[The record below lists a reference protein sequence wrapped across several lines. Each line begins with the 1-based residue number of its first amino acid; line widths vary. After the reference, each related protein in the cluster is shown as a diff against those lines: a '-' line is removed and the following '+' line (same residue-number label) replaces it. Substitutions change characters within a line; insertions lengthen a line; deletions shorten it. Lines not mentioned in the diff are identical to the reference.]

1 MLDPVFQPD
10 QVTTEWLTAALRA
23 AGASTGEVASMTAEH
38 IGAGKVG
45 DNVRFTMQWSPPGS
59 GPTTIV
65 GKFPSA
71 DPMSR
76 AAGVTLGN
84 YEREVRFYR
93 DLLATVAVRAPRCH
107 LVDMDDDT
115 GDFVLLLADLAPA
128 QVGDQVTGCTVD
140 EAAAAVDEL
149 VALHAPRWDD
159 PTLLNYGEWLGPR
172 LVGGGQ
178 ALADAYAMMLPGFL
192 DRYGDMLSPGAAAT
206 AEQFTDVMGRWVE
219 PTGDPVT
226 LTHNDYRLDNLL
238 FGTNPTDQS
247 VYAAVVDWQ
256 TIGLGPGVADVSY
269 FVGAGLLPDA
279 RRANERDLL
288 ARYVDV
294 LSATGVD
301 VSFDTAWHTYRR
313 TCAAGMVMAVF
324 ASTVVG
330 PGERSD
336 AMFCAMAER
345 HAIQVADLDVIDM
358 LRGA

>member
-10 QVTTEWLTAALRA
+10 EVTAGWLTAALRA
-23 AGASTGEVASMTAEH
+23 AGEATGEVVSLTAEH

-45 DNVRFTMQWSPPGS
+45 DNVRFTMQWSPPAS
-59 GPTTIV
+59 GPATVV

-76 AAGVTLGN
+76 MAGVTLGN

-93 DLLATVAVRAPRCH
+93 DLLDTVAVRAPRCH

-128 QVGDQVTGCTVD
+128 EVGDQVTGCTVD

-149 VALHAPRWDD
+149 VALHAPRWND
-159 PTLLNYGEWLGPR
+159 PTLLGYGEWLGPR
-172 LVGGGQ
+172 LVGGGE

-192 DRYGDMLSPGAAAT
+192 DRYGDMLSAEAASVAG
-206 AEQFTDVMGRWVE
+206 QFTDVMGRWVE

-238 FGTNPTDQS
+238 FGTDPTDGS

-256 TIGLGPGVADVSY
+256 TIGLGPGVADVAY
-269 FVGAGLLPDA
+269 LVGAGLLPDA
-279 RRANERDLL
+279 RRTCERDLV
-288 ARYVDV
+288 ARYVEV
-294 LSATGVD
+294 LNASGVD
-301 VSFDTAWHTYRR
+301 LTVDAAWHTYRR

-345 HAIQVADLDVIDM
+345 HAIQVADLDVIAM